1 LNSLRIGA
9 KVRIEGEKGSY
20 VVVRVDP
27 ERYLADLLLVTG
39 KKRLETNVPLT
50 SIRLT
55 DENGPFRIEIDKIPC
70 DAQTAGDNSDRLVAG
85 DAGQPRTATPAKF
98 RTTTPRTGW
107 PKKRAGSKTDSS
119 SRYSTWDLVSRSSG
133 PETML

>member
-1 LNSLRIGA
+1 MNSLRIGA

-55 DENGPFRIEIDKIPC
+55 DENGPFRIDH
-70 DAQTAGDNSDRLVAG
+70 
-85 DAGQPRTATPAKF
+85 
-98 RTTTPRTGW
+98 
-107 PKKRAGSKTDSS
+107 SK
-119 SRYSTWDLVSRSSG
+119 
-133 PETML
+133 